1 MLFSDISILAPD
13 FTIQEH
19 QYVAVQGTAIRY
31 VGSTRPQGEFGPV
44 YEGKEKLLLPG
55 LVNTHSHSPMT
66 LLRGYAENLPL
77 DRWLNEKVFP
87 FEDRIQGEDAY
98 YAVLLSIAEM
108 LRTGT
113 TSFSDMY
120 FFSENVAKAVGD
132 SGIKCNFS
140 RSIVSFEDGDIRSLP
155 SFQESEAMIRQYHG
169 AFEGRF
175 LMDMSLHAEYTNRVS
190 IMEQFAQAAKDH
202 NLRVQIHL
210 SETKKEHEECKQ
222 RHGGLTP
229 AQVFAKAGVLD
240 QPTVAAHCVWV
251 EDRDMELMAE
261 KGVRVATCPASNL
274 KLGSGVCNLPE
285 LRKHGVKIAIGTD
298 SAASNNNLNLWKELY
313 LAALLPKG
321 ITHDPT
327 AVTPQQVLEMATVQ
341 GCASQGRMDC
351 GKIQTGYRADLTVLD
366 LSGPHMTPATDLLN
380 NLIYAVNGFDTILTM
395 VDGKVLYENGEYP
408 TIDLERVK
416 YEVSRRTR
424 RIIGEV
430 AQG

>member
-1 MLFSDISILAPD
+1 
-13 FTIQEH
+13 
-19 QYVAVQGTAIRY
+19 
-31 VGSTRPQGEFGPV
+31 
-44 YEGKEKLLLPG
+44 
-55 LVNTHSHSPMT
+55 
-66 LLRGYAENLPL
+66 
-77 DRWLNEKVFP
+77 
-87 FEDRIQGEDAY
+87 
-98 YAVLLSIAEM
+98 
-108 LRTGT
+108 
-113 TSFSDMY
+113 
-120 FFSENVAKAVGD
+120 
-132 SGIKCNFS
+132 
-140 RSIVSFEDGDIRSLP
+140 
-155 SFQESEAMIRQYHG
+155 MIRQYHG

-202 NLRVQIHL
+202 NLQVQIHL

-261 KGVRVATCPASNL
+261 KGVTVATCPASNL

-285 LRKHGVKIAIGTD
+285 LRRHGVKIAIGTD
-298 SAASNNNLNLWKELY
+298 SAASNNNMNLWKELY

-351 GKIQTGYRADLTVLD
+351 RQNPNR
-366 LSGPHMTPATDLLN
+366 LSGRPDGTGSFRPPHDPGHRSAEQFDLCGQRFRHHSH
-380 NLIYAVNGFDTILTM
+380 YG
-395 VDGKVLYENGEYP
+395 G
-408 TIDLERVK
+408 R
-416 YEVSRRTR
+416 
-424 RIIGEV
+424 
-430 AQG
+430 QGIV

>member
-1 MLFSDISILAPD
+1 MLFSNISILAPD

-19 QYVAVQGTAIRY
+19 QYVAVQGNAIRY
-31 VGSTRPQGEFGPV
+31 VGSTRPQGDFGPV

-113 TSFSDMY
+113 SSFSDMY

-202 NLRVQIHL
+202 NLQVQIHL

-240 QPTVAAHCVWV
+240 QPIRCRHCVWV

-261 KGVRVATCPASNL
+261 RG
-274 KLGSGVCNLPE
+274 
-285 LRKHGVKIAIGTD
+285 LR
-298 SAASNNNLNLWKELY
+298 
-313 LAALLPKG
+313 
-321 ITHDPT
+321 
-327 AVTPQQVLEMATVQ
+327 
-341 GCASQGRMDC
+341 
-351 GKIQTGYRADLTVLD
+351 
-366 LSGPHMTPATDLLN
+366 
-380 NLIYAVNGFDTILTM
+380 
-395 VDGKVLYENGEYP
+395 
-408 TIDLERVK
+408 
-416 YEVSRRTR
+416 
-424 RIIGEV
+424 
-430 AQG
+430 

>member
-1 MLFSDISILAPD
+1 
-13 FTIQEH
+13 
-19 QYVAVQGTAIRY
+19 
-31 VGSTRPQGEFGPV
+31 
-44 YEGKEKLLLPG
+44 
-55 LVNTHSHSPMT
+55 
-66 LLRGYAENLPL
+66 
-77 DRWLNEKVFP
+77 
-87 FEDRIQGEDAY
+87 
-98 YAVLLSIAEM
+98 
-108 LRTGT
+108 
-113 TSFSDMY
+113 
-120 FFSENVAKAVGD
+120 
-132 SGIKCNFS
+132 
-140 RSIVSFEDGDIRSLP
+140 
-155 SFQESEAMIRQYHG
+155 MIRQYHG

-175 LMDMSLHAEYTNRVS
+175 LMDMSLHAEYTNRFS

-261 KGVRVATCPASNL
+261 KGVTVATCPASNL

-408 TIDLERVK
+408 TIDLERVR

>member
-1 MLFSDISILAPD
+1 MLFSDISILASN

-19 QYVAVQGTAIRY
+19 QYVAVDGNAICY
-31 VGSTRPQGEFGPV
+31 VGSTLPQGDFGPV
-44 YEGKEKLLLPG
+44 YDGKGKLLLPG
-55 LVNTHSHSPMT
+55 FVNTHSHSPMT

-155 SFQESEAMIRQYHG
+155 SFQESEKMIEQYHG

-175 LMDMSLHAEYTNRVS
+175 LMDMSLHAEYTNRIS

-240 QPTVAAHCVWV
+240 QPTTAAHCVWV
-251 EDRDMELMAE
+251 EDGDMELLAE
-261 KGVRVATCPASNL
+261 KGVTVATCPASNL
-274 KLGSGVCNLPE
+274 KLGSGVCNLTG
-285 LRKHGVKIAIGTD
+285 LMKHGVKITVGTD

-341 GCASQGRMDC
+341 GCLSQGRTNC
-351 GKIQTGYRADLTVLD
+351 GKILTGYRADLTVLD
-366 LSGPHMTPATDLLN
+366 LSGPHMTPATDVLN
-380 NLIYAVNGFDTILTM
+380 NLIYAVNGFDTLLTM

-416 YEVSRRTR
+416 YEVSRRTC

-430 AQG
+430 AQR

>member
-1 MLFSDISILAPD
+1 MLFSDITILTPD
-13 FTIQEH
+13 FTLREH
-19 QYVAVQGTAIRY
+19 QYVAVKNHTICY
-31 VGSTRPQGEFGPV
+31 VGEEKPSEDYGAVFHGTD
-44 YEGKEKLLLPG
+44 KLLLPG

-120 FFSENVAKAVGD
+120 FFSENVIKAVGE

-140 RSIVSFEDGDIRSLP
+140 RSIVSFADGDIHGLP
-155 SFQESEAMIRQYHG
+155 SFQESEAIFRNYHG
-169 AFEGRF
+169 AFDGRF
-175 LMDMSLHAEYTNRVS
+175 LVDMSLHAEYTNQVS

-202 NLRVQIHL
+202 NLRIQIHL

-222 RHGGLTP
+222 RHEGLTP
-229 AQVFAKAGVLD
+229 AQVFAKAGVLN
-240 QPTVAAHCVWV
+240 QPTIAAHCVWV
-251 EDRDMELMAE
+251 EDSDMELLAQ
-261 KGVRVATCPASNL
+261 KGVTVATCPASNL
-274 KLGSGVCNLPE
+274 KLGSGVCNLPKLME
-285 LRKHGVKIAIGTD
+285 HGVKVAIGTD

-321 ITHDPT
+321 ISHDPT
-327 AVTPQQVLEMATVQ
+327 VVTPQQVLEMATLQ
-341 GCASQGRMDC
+341 GYASQGRTDC
-351 GKIQTGYRADLTVLD
+351 GKIQPGYRADLTVLD
-366 LSGPHMTPATDLLN
+366 LSGPHLSPATDPLN
-380 NLIYAVNGFDTILTM
+380 NLIYAVNGFDTLLTM
-395 VDGKVLYENGEYP
+395 VDGKVLYQNGEYP

-430 AQG
+430 NQE

>member
-19 QYVAVQGTAIRY
+19 QYVAVQGNAIRY
-31 VGSTRPQGEFGPV
+31 VGSTRPQGDFGPV

-155 SFQESEAMIRQYHG
+155 SFRK
-169 AFEGRF
+169 
-175 LMDMSLHAEYTNRVS
+175 
-190 IMEQFAQAAKDH
+190 AK
-202 NLRVQIHL
+202 Q
-210 SETKKEHEECKQ
+210 
-222 RHGGLTP
+222 
-229 AQVFAKAGVLD
+229 
-240 QPTVAAHCVWV
+240 
-251 EDRDMELMAE
+251 
-261 KGVRVATCPASNL
+261 
-274 KLGSGVCNLPE
+274 
-285 LRKHGVKIAIGTD
+285 
-298 SAASNNNLNLWKELY
+298 
-313 LAALLPKG
+313 
-321 ITHDPT
+321 
-327 AVTPQQVLEMATVQ
+327 
-341 GCASQGRMDC
+341 
-351 GKIQTGYRADLTVLD
+351 
-366 LSGPHMTPATDLLN
+366 
-380 NLIYAVNGFDTILTM
+380 
-395 VDGKVLYENGEYP
+395 
-408 TIDLERVK
+408 
-416 YEVSRRTR
+416 
-424 RIIGEV
+424 
-430 AQG
+430 

>member
-1 MLFSDISILAPD
+1 
-13 FTIQEH
+13 
-19 QYVAVQGTAIRY
+19 
-31 VGSTRPQGEFGPV
+31 
-44 YEGKEKLLLPG
+44 
-55 LVNTHSHSPMT
+55 MT

-120 FFSENVAKAVGD
+120 FFSENVIKAVGE

-140 RSIVSFEDGDIRSLP
+140 RSIVSFADGDIHGLP
-155 SFQESEAMIRQYHG
+155 SFQESEAIFRNYHG
-169 AFEGRF
+169 AFDGRF
-175 LMDMSLHAEYTNRVS
+175 LVDMSLHAEYTNQVS

-202 NLRVQIHL
+202 NLRIQIHL

-222 RHGGLTP
+222 RHEGLTP

-240 QPTVAAHCVWV
+240 QPTIAAHCVWV
-251 EDRDMELMAE
+251 EDSDMELLAQ
-261 KGVRVATCPASNL
+261 KGVTVATCPASNL
-274 KLGSGVCNLPE
+274 KLGSGVCNLPKLME
-285 LRKHGVKIAIGTD
+285 HGVKVAIGTD

-321 ITHDPT
+321 ISHDPT
-327 AVTPQQVLEMATVQ
+327 VVTPQQVLEMATLQ
-341 GCASQGRMDC
+341 GYASQGRTDC
-351 GKIQTGYRADLTVLD
+351 GKIQPGYRADLTVLD
-366 LSGPHMTPATDLLN
+366 LSGPHLSPATDPLN
-380 NLIYAVNGFDTILTM
+380 NLIYAVNGFDTLLTM
-395 VDGKVLYENGEYP
+395 VDGKVLYQNGEYP

-430 AQG
+430 NQE

>member
-1 MLFSDISILAPD
+1 MLFSDISILTPD

-19 QYVAVQGTAIRY
+19 QYVAVKGNTICY
-31 VGSTRPQGEFGPV
+31 VGDTPPEQDCGPL
-44 YEGKEKLLLPG
+44 YNGKGKLLLPG

-120 FFSENVAKAVGD
+120 FFSENVARAVGE

-140 RSIVSFEDGDIRSLP
+140 RSIVSFAEGSIGDLP
-155 SFQESEAMIRQYHG
+155 GFQESEAIFRDYHH
-169 AFEGRF
+169 AFDGRF
-175 LMDMSLHAEYTNRVS
+175 LVDMSLHAEYTNQVS
-190 IMEQFAQAAKDH
+190 IMEQFAQIAKDH
-202 NLRVQIHL
+202 NLQVQIHL
-210 SETKKEHEECKQ
+210 SETQKEHQECKQ
-222 RHGGLTP
+222 RHNGLTP

-251 EDRDMELMAE
+251 EEGDMELMAE
-261 KGVRVATCPASNL
+261 KGVTVATCPASNL
-274 KLGSGVCNLPE
+274 KLGSGICNLPM
-285 LRKHGVKIAIGTD
+285 LLQKGVKVAIGTD

-321 ITHDPT
+321 ITHDAT
-327 AVTPQQVLEMATVQ
+327 AITPAQVLEMATAQ
-341 GCASQGRMDC
+341 GYAAQGRTDC
-351 GKIQTGYRADLTVLD
+351 GKILPGYRADLVVLS
-366 LSGPHMTPATDLLN
+366 LSGPHMTPSTNLLN
-380 NLIYAVNGFDTILTM
+380 NLIYAASGYDTLLTM

-424 RIIGEV
+424 RIIREV
-430 AQG
+430 NQG